1 MQSYLLKKKLF
12 VIGIRTQVQWTKLK
26 RHLKAN
32 QLRMIIEGHSR
43 FRLLLSDDGCPGCSV
58 EGNGFLSDEASVRVE
73 RILSENHLCKKG
85 SKKCFAKFFTGGVS
99 ELQINARHSSLQ
111 LGQHRKYLLCDL
123 FSAQC
128 SKSFFR
134 NKYLKCLS

>member
-58 EGNGFLSDEASVRVE
+58 EGNGFLSDEASVGVE
-73 RILSENHLCKKG
+73 RILSENHLCKKVQ
-85 SKKCFAKFFTGGVS
+85 KNFCKIF
-99 ELQINARHSSLQ
+99 
-111 LGQHRKYLLCDL
+111 HRRR
-123 FSAQC
+123 
-128 SKSFFR
+128 FR
-134 NKYLKCLS
+134 TLN